1 MAMRQGSP
9 CRENKL
15 ISEELARQLKTNKSL
30 PSPPGVATR
39 IIELANDPDVDIDR
53 IAEVLSIDPATTAR
67 VLRIANSPMYAMSR
81 EITSLS
87 QALMV
92 LGLNATISLA
102 LSFSLLKSW
111 QTETEPGGLDYSLF
125 WRRAMLAAAST
136 RAIAAKLGWRDG
148 EAMFVAALIQDI
160 GIMALDRTL
169 PDLYDGLGVAQVKQ
183 CAVIERER
191 ERTGADHAEVGEWLL
206 ESWKFPETVLHAV
219 RDSHDPMASPVEGRE
234 VLFVRAVA
242 FSSEIAELFLEDSK
256 ERRFT
261 DLAKKAKDWLG
272 IDTEGVGEL
281 IQEVSKLIPDAES
294 VFETRLLAK
303 SEALSILDDA
313 REALMLRNLMAQ
325 KEIESLQQATESLRK
340 KTVSLEEASHRDAL
354 TGLYNRAY
362 LDPYLQRE
370 FESAMEKNAPLS
382 VAFADLDKFKAVNDT
397 HGHTVG
403 DQVLVAVANVLKAN
417 VRQADVVARYG
428 GEEFILV
435 FPDADYLL
443 VNKICERITRAIES
457 TRHDVN
463 GESLPVT
470 ISMGLATL
478 NDGRVFASVTEFVT
492 AADKA
497 LYSAKLQGRNRS
509 IAFDTIADAQVSAH

>member
-1 MAMRQGSP
+1 
-9 CRENKL
+9 
-15 ISEELARQLKTNKSL
+15 
-30 PSPPGVATR
+30 VATK

-111 QTETEPGGLDYSLF
+111 QTESEPGGLDYSLF
-125 WRRAMLAAAST
+125 WRRAMLAAAAT

-160 GIMALDRTL
+160 GVMALDRTL
-169 PDLYDGLGVAQVKQ
+169 PDLYDGLGESQIKQ
-183 CAVIERER
+183 SAMIEREV
-191 ERTGADHAEVGEWLL
+191 ECTGADHAEIGGWLL
-206 ESWKFPETVLHAV
+206 EKWSFPETVQHAV
-219 RDSHDPMASPVEGRE
+219 RDSHDPEASPVQGRE
-234 VLFVRAVA
+234 ALFVRAVA
-242 FSSEIAELFLEDSK
+242 FSSEIAELFLEKSD
-256 ERRFT
+256 ERRFV

-281 IQEVSKLIPDAES
+281 IEEVGKLIPDAET

-303 SEALSILDDA
+303 SEAIAILEDA
-313 REALMLRNLMAQ
+313 KESLMLRTLLAQ
-325 KEIESLQQATESLRK
+325 QQIDNLQQTTESLRR
-340 KTVSLEEASHRDAL
+340 KTVTLEEASHRDAL

-370 FESAMEKNAPLS
+370 FERAIEKNAPLS
-382 VAFADLDKFKAVNDT
+382 VAFADLDRFKAVNDT

-435 FPDADYLL
+435 FPDTDYLL

-463 GESLPVT
+463 GENLPVT

-478 NDGRVFASVTEFVT
+478 NDGRKFPGVTEFVT

-509 IAFDTIADAQVSAH
+509 IAFDTIADSQVAAH

>member
-1 MAMRQGSP
+1 
-9 CRENKL
+9 
-15 ISEELARQLKTNKSL
+15 L
-30 PSPPGVATR
+30 PSPPGVATK

-87 QALMV
+87 QALMI

-111 QTETEPGGLDYSLF
+111 QTESEPGGLDYSLF

-148 EAMFVAALIQDI
+148 ESMFVAALIQDI
-160 GIMALDRTL
+160 GVMALDRTL
-169 PDLYDGLGVAQVKQ
+169 PDLYDGLGEAQIKQ
-183 CAVIERER
+183 SAMIELER
-191 ERTGADHAEVGEWLL
+191 ERTGADHAEVGGWLL
-206 ESWKFPETVLHAV
+206 EKWSFPEIVLSAV
-219 RDSHDPMASPVEGRE
+219 RDSHDPLASPVQGRE
-234 VLFVRAVA
+234 GLLVRAVA
-242 FSSEIAELFLEDSK
+242 FSSEIAELFLEKSDD
-256 ERRFT
+256 RRFE
-261 DLAKKAKDWLG
+261 DLAEKAREWLG
-272 IDTEGVGEL
+272 IDNEGVGEL
-281 IQEVSKLIPDAES
+281 IEEVGNLIPDAES

-303 SEALSILDDA
+303 SEATAILDDA

-325 KEIESLQQATESLRK
+325 KQIDNLQRTTETLKRK
-340 KTVSLEEASHRDAL
+340 TISLEEASHRDSL

-362 LDPYLQRE
+362 LDPYLLRE
-370 FESAMEKNAPLS
+370 FEVASDTNVPLS
-382 VAFADLDKFKAVNDT
+382 VAFADLDKFKSINDT

-417 VRQADVVARYG
+417 VRQADIVARYG

-435 FPDADYLL
+435 FPDTDYLL
-443 VNKICERITRAIES
+443 VNKICERITRSIEA
-457 TRHDVN
+457 TRHDAN
-463 GESLPVT
+463 GTNLPVT
-470 ISMGLATL
+470 ISMGLATH
-478 NDGRVFASVTEFVT
+478 NDGRRFEDVTELVT

-509 IAFDTIADAQVSAH
+509 IAFETIAEAQVATH